1 MLNAGRAG
9 SRPHEAWV
17 HSFSKPLTD
26 TRKTLTYKQ
35 NPNRNEKTLTYK
47 RNPNRYEKNPNLH
60 EKNPNL
66 HAEP

>member
-9 SRPHEAWV
+9 SRPHAAWV

-35 NPNRNEKTLTYK
+35 NPYRNKFVCSF
-47 RNPNRYEKNPNLH
+47 
-60 EKNPNL
+60 
-66 HAEP
+66 

>member
-1 MLNAGRAG
+1 MLNAGIAG

-35 NPNRNEKTLTYK
+35 SLFDKVKEFFVL
-47 RNPNRYEKNPNLH
+47 
-60 EKNPNL
+60 
-66 HAEP
+66 